1 MDTVRHIG
9 AARKRRFTHDA
20 TIAAAFER
28 FETSCHEVAH
38 HFDPGEVAPYYSCCG
53 STRNQQQWPERVSP
67 MANEDLMP
75 AAGSGASPAPRAEII
90 DPAAKPKL
98 PFGVLALLG
107 AVASMVICYASI
119 LSRTVLGIPKLG
131 LNPHL
136 QAALMVGFAV
146 FAVYALWQDRK
157 HHHNNVPAAIGMVAA
172 ATLIMTLYIQYS
184 GGIETFAYVL
194 LVIAAFL
201 NQTIFLTVLNRTTRH
216 QAHEIGLLNQ
226 RLELKVETQIHEIDH
241 LARLKQFLA
250 PQVAD
255 LVVSEGKDKL
265 LDTHR
270 RYIACLFCDIRGFTR
285 LSEDLEP
292 EEVIAIL
299 QSYHDGIGRLV
310 AQHAG
315 TIGYRAGDGLMVFF
329 NDPVPCEAP
338 VLDAVRLALDVRIC
352 FDNIRAPWSKL
363 GHSIGLG
370 LAIASGYATLGLV
383 GHQGRADYTAIGG
396 VVNVASRLCD
406 RALHGQ
412 ILLTHRAYLHVE
424 SQVQA
429 KSLGLFELSGVK
441 NAIEVYDVLSVRD
454 SVT

>member
-1 MDTVRHIG
+1 MD
-9 AARKRRFTHDA
+9 K
-20 TIAAAFER
+20 
-28 FETSCHEVAH
+28 
-38 HFDPGEVAPYYSCCG
+38 
-53 STRNQQQWPERVSP
+53 
-67 MANEDLMP
+67 EDLMP
-75 AAGSGASPAPRAEII
+75 AAGSGASPAERAKII
-90 DPAAKPKL
+90 DPAATPKL
-98 PFGVLALLG
+98 PFGVLALMG
-107 AVASMVICYASI
+107 AVASMAMCYAS
-119 LSRTVLGIPKLG
+119 LFFWTVLGITTLG

-136 QAALMVGFAV
+136 QAALMVGFAL

-157 HHHNNVPAAIGMVAA
+157 RHHNYVPAALGMIAA
-172 ATLIMTLYIQYS
+172 AMLIITLYIRYS

-194 LVIAAFL
+194 LVIAALL

-216 QAHEIGLLNQ
+216 QAHEIDLLNQ
-226 RLELKVETQIHEIDH
+226 RLELKVANQAHEIDH

-285 LSEDLEP
+285 LSEDIEP

-299 QSYHDGIGRLV
+299 QAYHDGIGRLV
-310 AQHAG
+310 AQRAG

-338 VLDAVRLALDVRIC
+338 VLDAVRLALDVRTC
-352 FDNIRAPWSKL
+352 FDNICAPWSKL
-363 GHSIGLG
+363 GHPIGLG

-406 RALHGQ
+406 KASHGQ
-412 ILLTHRAYLHVE
+412 ILLTHRAYLDVE
-424 SQVQA
+424 SHIQA

-441 NAIEVYDVLSVRD
+441 NAIEVYAVVSVHE